1 MKMEVLL
8 RDYVESLGECGDVV
22 AVAPGFARNYLFPQR
37 LAVEAT
43 ADNKKQME
51 RRKVTLQAEAVVK
64 NAEMDAW
71 IAALATVT
79 LVTVERADAEGHL
92 YGSVNA
98 GAIAGLLEKAGH
110 KVEEKSV
117 RLPAPIKTTGT
128 HMISIHVHKDRFAQV
143 TLRVDGAK

>member
-8 RDYVESLGECGDVV
+8 RDHVESLGECGDVV

-43 ADNKKQME
+43 ADNKKQMV
-51 RRKVTLQAEAVVK
+51 RRKVTLQAEAAVK
-64 NAEMDAW
+64 HEAMEAW
-71 IAALATVT
+71 IAELSKVT

-98 GAIAGLLEKAGH
+98 GAIAGLLEQAGH
-110 KVEEKSV
+110 KVEEKNV
-117 RLPAPIKTTGT
+117 RLDAPIKTVGT
-128 HMISIHVHKDRFAQV
+128 HTIQIHVHKDRFAQV
-143 TLRVDGAK
+143 ALRVDGAK